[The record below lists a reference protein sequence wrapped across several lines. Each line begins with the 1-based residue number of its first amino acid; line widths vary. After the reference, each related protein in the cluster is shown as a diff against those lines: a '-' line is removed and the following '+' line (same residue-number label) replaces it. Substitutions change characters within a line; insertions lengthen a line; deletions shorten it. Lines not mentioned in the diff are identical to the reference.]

1 MLVSEFVNALLQV
14 AVVLLI
20 AWIPWLIFARKRSGF
35 REWIGL
41 TVPTARSMIWALV
54 IFAVWSVF
62 TTALYFLPAFT
73 DLAAGEGTVAGA
85 VRESGFSA
93 ETIALIAILALIKT
107 GLSEEIL
114 FRGLIA
120 KRLINALGFWIGN
133 TVQAAIF
140 GAIHLAIFLIPGGPD
155 FTWILG
161 ALVLFVPGMAGWIM
175 GFVNEKLGNGSIAP
189 GWLIHGLGNAISYPV
204 LAFLVT

>member
-20 AWIPWLIFARKRSGF
+20 AWIPWLIFARKGSGF

-41 TVPTARSMIWALV
+41 ILPTARSMIWALV

-73 DLAAGEGTVAGA
+73 ELAAGQGTVAGA
-85 VRESGFSA
+85 VRETGFSA

-155 FTWILG
+155 FTLILG

>member
-1 MLVSEFVNALLQV
+1 MLISEFINALFQV

-20 AWIPWLIFARKRSGF
+20 ASLLWLIFARKRSGF

-41 TVPTARSMIWALV
+41 IRPTAPSMIWALL

-73 DLAAGEGTVAGA
+73 QLAAGEGTVAGA
-85 VRESGFSA
+85 VRENGFSA
-93 ETIALIAILALIKT
+93 ETIILIAILALIKT

-133 TVQAAIF
+133 AVQAAIF
-140 GAIHLAIFLIPGGPD
+140 GAIHLAIFLIPGGPE
-155 FTWILG
+155 FTLTLG
-161 ALVLFVPGMAGWIM
+161 ALVVFVPGMAGWLM
-175 GFVNEKLGNGSIAP
+175 GFANEKLGNGSIAP
-189 GWLIHGLGNAISYPV
+189 GWLIHGFGNAISYPV
-204 LAFLVT
+204 LAFVVA

>member
-1 MLVSEFVNALLQV
+1 MLVSELINALLQV

-20 AWIPWLIFARKRSGF
+20 AWIAWLIFARKRSGF

-41 TVPTARSMIWALV
+41 ILPTARSMIWALV
-54 IFAVWSVF
+54 IFAVWSVI
-62 TTALYFLPAFT
+62 TMALYFLPAFT
-73 DLAAGEGTVAGA
+73 ELAAGEGTVAGA

-93 ETIALIAILALIKT
+93 ETILLIAILALIKT

-133 TVQAAIF
+133 TLQATIF

-155 FTWILG
+155 FTWTLG
-161 ALVLFVPGMAGWIM
+161 ALVLLVPGMAGWIM
-175 GFVNEKLGNGSIAP
+175 GFANEKLGNGSIAP
-189 GWLIHGLGNAISYPV
+189 GWLIHGFGNAISYPV